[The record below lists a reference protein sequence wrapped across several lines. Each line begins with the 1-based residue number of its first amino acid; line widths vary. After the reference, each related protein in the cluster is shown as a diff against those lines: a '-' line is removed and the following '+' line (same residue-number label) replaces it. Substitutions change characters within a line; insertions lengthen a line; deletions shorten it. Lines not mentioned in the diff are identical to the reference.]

1 MAEFPNE
8 NLVEIEQRAAEEVA
22 MLKGAEKAFIARG
35 YPRPEMEDVVKERV
49 TGKLLLK
56 KFGPAVAMLIASLL
70 GAMYIS
76 SVRVGVL
83 MEITQLLLIE
93 RYQITLANIGSAG
106 NTEAMRWFGM
116 MAFEGVL
123 SAVGFWKGQ
132 HSKSQNWS
140 MTAYWVSLA
149 VTIVAGILA
158 GFTLTNNE
166 TVNFWFTVLFALL
179 SGIGGPFAVAF
190 TAENIGYVWQQM
202 IDMDKVFEKE
212 WEQRKAEKYASWEQ
226 AERAWSAEFEKY
238 LPYYMNQVYGV
249 ERRKRLAKFD
259 AGEEA
264 PSHEN
269 DETNQVESLRT
280 YLRERGTLPS
290 QVGQGADF
298 RISAEQIVKDMNLQ
312 GKQKKNIHTHLTRL
326 RREERDGKFVL

>member
-1 MAEFPNE
+1 MTEINE
-8 NLVEIEQRAAEEVA
+8 ALAEIELRAAEEIT
-22 MLKGAEKAFIARG
+22 MLKGAEQAFIARG
-35 YPRPEMEDVVKERV
+35 YPRPEIEEIVKERV
-49 TGKLLLK
+49 TGRLLLK
-56 KFGPAVAMLIASLL
+56 RFGPAVAMLVISLL

-123 SAVGFWKGQ
+123 AAVGFWKGQ

-166 TVNFWFTVLFALL
+166 TVNFWFTVLFAIL

-212 WEQRKAEKYASWEQ
+212 WQDKKKDKHSEWEKAEKSW
-226 AERAWSAEFEKY
+226 SSEFEKY
-238 LPYYMNQVYGV
+238 IPYYMNQVYGV
-249 ERRKRLAKFD
+249 ERRKKLAKFD
-259 AGEEA
+259 VGDVQPADSNEG
-264 PSHEN
+264 
-269 DETNQVESLRT
+269 NQVEVLRN
-280 YLRERGTLPS
+280 YLRERGILPS
-290 QVGQGADF
+290 QVGKGDDF
-298 RISAEQIVKDMNLQ
+298 RISAEQIVKDLNLQ
-312 GKQKKNIHTHLTRL
+312 DKEKKNIHTHLTRL
-326 RREERDGKFVL
+326 RRDEREGKFNL